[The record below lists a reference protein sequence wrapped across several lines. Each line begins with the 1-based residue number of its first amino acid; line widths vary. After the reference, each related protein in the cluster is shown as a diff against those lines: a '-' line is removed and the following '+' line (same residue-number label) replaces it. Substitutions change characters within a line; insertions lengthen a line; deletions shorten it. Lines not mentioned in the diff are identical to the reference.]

1 MKFLLTV
8 LLAVGMIC
16 SGYSQVGKALHKTIT
31 VEEGITQLQLDLA
44 GSVEVKATKS
54 SRILIEVKVRLE
66 ETTND
71 RLLEY
76 LVNSGRY
83 DFIQRIDKTTGTLTV
98 ANKKNNN
105 VVMVKGKECKETFEY
120 IIHVPENIQYVESTT
135 TASND

>member
-8 LLAVGMIC
+8 LLAIGMIC

-31 VEEGITQLQLDLA
+31 VEEGITQLQLDLV
-44 GSVEVKATKS
+44 GTVEVQATKS
-54 SRILIEVKVRLE
+54 SRILIEVKVKLE
-66 ETTND
+66 ETTNE

-83 DFIQRIDKTTGTLTV
+83 DFVQRVDKTTGMLTIT
-98 ANKKNNN
+98 NKKNSN

-120 IIHVPENIQYVESTT
+120 VIHVPDNIQYVESTT
-135 TASND
+135 ASK